1 MRSPYSFLTHFPRR
15 LVFPSIL
22 LMLVIILPFM
32 ASLITEADPVKISV
46 RERLALPSLAH
57 PLGQDEFGR
66 DRLSRIL
73 HGGQVS
79 LSVAFIATSLAAF
92 VGIAFGLIGAYF
104 RGFFEF
110 VTRRMADIIL
120 CFPTIL
126 LALLVVT
133 LFGPG
138 TLTLIAVLS
147 VLYFPIFARIAFS
160 EVLRVAT
167 LEFVEASRALG
178 TRAHR
183 IILRTILP
191 NIAEPLLIQ
200 FSLTVA
206 ATITVES
213 GLSFLGLGIV
223 PPQPS
228 WGQMIRGARS
238 FMTQDPLG
246 IFIPCCAL
254 TITIF
259 SINFFCDRLRDVLD
273 PRGVAKK
280 NPLILPSFIAKDQSV
295 SRRELPLQT
304 VAALEGVRLEV
315 ALASKA
321 TLIVVDDVSLQ
332 VHEGECCALVGESGS
347 GKSLTAL
354 SLMGLQPDMIHQTRG
369 NLSLRTKSGAL
380 AVLEGMGQAEW
391 EKLRGSDVAMIFQD
405 PMTALNPVLK
415 IGKQMIESIRV
426 HHDCNYATAKEM
438 ALDLLRLVGIND
450 VEQRFDSYPHQ
461 MSGGQRQRVMIAMAL
476 SCEPKLLIADEPTTA
491 LDVTIQAE
499 IIELLLRL
507 LRDYVSGLS
516 LLFISHNL
524 GVVAQIADRI
534 AVMYCGQIV
543 EEGPTEQILSAPFHP
558 YTKGLIASMPSAH
571 ERLHSARGDRLHT
584 ISGTVPLPDERPSGC
599 AFRDRC
605 PIAIDACAIEASSL
619 QPFGSEGRRV
629 RCLRAGEMRHDA
641 PR

>member
-1 MRSPYSFLTHFPRR
+1 MKFLVKRLSHFPRR
-15 LVFPSIL
+15 LIAPSL
-22 LMLVIILPFM
+22 LLLLIILVPFM
-32 ASLITEADPVKISV
+32 ASVITSADPVKISV
-46 RERLALPSLAH
+46 RERLALPSFTH

-79 LSVAFIATSLAAF
+79 LSVAFAATSLAAL

-110 VTRRMADIIL
+110 ITRRMADIIL

-147 VLYFPIFARIAFS
+147 VLYFPIFARITFS
-160 EVLRVAT
+160 EVLRVAA

-178 TRAHR
+178 TRAHH

-191 NIAEPLLIQ
+191 NIAGPLLIQ

-223 PPQPS
+223 PPDPS
-228 WGQMIRGARS
+228 WGQMIRGARG

-254 TITIF
+254 TLTIF
-259 SINFFCDRLRDVLD
+259 SINLFCDRLRDVLD
-273 PRGVAKK
+273 PRGITKRKK
-280 NPLILPSFIAKDQSV
+280 SHHTS
-295 SRRELPLQT
+295 
-304 VAALEGVRLEV
+304 LEGAAQPIVSARQIAPESVAELDGLRLEV
-315 ALASKA
+315 
-321 TLIVVDDVSLQ
+321 VDKTKGDVPLVEGISLQ
-332 VHEGECCALVGESGS
+332 LREGECCALVGESGS

-354 SLMGLQPDMIHQTRG
+354 ALMGLTPDMIRQTGG
-369 NLSLRTKSGAL
+369 NLSLRTKSGQLTAL
-380 AVLEGMGQAEW
+380 DQLSEAER
-391 EKLRGSDVAMIFQD
+391 EKYRGSDLAMIFQD

-415 IGKQMIESIRV
+415 IGKQMVESICV
-426 HHDCNYATAKEM
+426 HHNVSWREAKSR
-438 ALDLLRLVGIND
+438 ALELLELVGIND
-450 VEQRFDSYPHQ
+450 VEQRFNSYPHQ

-499 IIELLLRL
+499 IIELLKRLR
-507 LRDYVSGLS
+507 RDYAHGLS

-543 EEGPTEQILSAPFHP
+543 EEGPARQILKQPRHP
-558 YTKGLIASMPSAH
+558 YTKGLIASMPAAH
-571 ERLHSARGDRLHT
+571 ETLHSARGDRLHT
-584 ISGTVPLPDERPSGC
+584 ITGTVPLPHDRPSGC

-605 PIAIDACAIEASSL
+605 AVAIKLCADKAPDLSSFAEEAR
-619 QPFGSEGRRV
+619 FV
-629 RCLRAGEMRHDA
+629 RCWRAEEVA
-641 PR
+641 V

>member
-1 MRSPYSFLTHFPRR
+1 MKSLLSPFQHVPRR
-15 LVFPSIL
+15 LIAPGLLLFFVIL
-22 LMLVIILPFM
+22 LPFM
-32 ASLITEADPVKISV
+32 ASLITSADPVRISV
-46 RERLALPSLAH
+46 RERLALPSFAH

-79 LSVAFIATSLAAF
+79 LSVAFAATTIAAF
-92 VGIAFGLIGAYF
+92 IGIAFGLIGAYF

-110 VTRRMADIIL
+110 LTRRMADIIL

-138 TLTLIAVLS
+138 TGTLIAVLS
-147 VLYFPIFARIAFS
+147 VLYFPIFARITFS
-160 EVLRVAT
+160 EVLRVAA

-178 TRAHR
+178 TKAHR

-191 NIAEPLLIQ
+191 NIAGPLLIQ

-223 PPQPS
+223 PPDPS

-273 PRGVAKK
+273 PRGVVNVKRS
-280 NPLILPSFIAKDQSV
+280 LLPSLFVSNQNQDMAREIAPQNV
-295 SRRELPLQT
+295 AELKELC
-304 VAALEGVRLEV
+304 LEV
-315 ALASKA
+315 VDDRRGNLV
-321 TLIVVDDVSLQ
+321 LVDDVSLQ
-332 VHEGECCALVGESGS
+332 LREGECCALVGESGS

-354 SLMGLQPDMIHQTRG
+354 SLMGLYPDMIVQTG
-369 NLSLRTKSGAL
+369 GSLSLRTKSGIIAAL
-380 AVLEGMGQAEW
+380 DQLTETER

-405 PMTALNPVLK
+405 PMTALNPVIK
-415 IGKQMIESIRV
+415 IGRQMVESIRT
-426 HHDCNYATAKEM
+426 HRNISYHDAKNL
-438 ALDLLRLVGIND
+438 ALDLLELVGIHD
-450 VEQRFDSYPHQ
+450 VKQRFNSYPHQ

-499 IIELLLRL
+499 IIELLKRLR
-507 LRDYVSGLS
+507 RDYANGLS

-524 GVVAQIADRI
+524 GVVAQIADYI

-543 EEGPTEQILSAPFHP
+543 EEGSTDQILSSPRHP

-584 ISGTVPLPDERPSGC
+584 ISGTVPLAHERPGGC
-599 AFRDRC
+599 FFRDRC
-605 PIAIDACAIEASSL
+605 DVSIAVCAEKRPSL
-619 QPFGSEGRRV
+619 RQIGTNQHQV
-629 RCLRAGEMRHDA
+629 RCFRAEELA
-641 PR
+641 A